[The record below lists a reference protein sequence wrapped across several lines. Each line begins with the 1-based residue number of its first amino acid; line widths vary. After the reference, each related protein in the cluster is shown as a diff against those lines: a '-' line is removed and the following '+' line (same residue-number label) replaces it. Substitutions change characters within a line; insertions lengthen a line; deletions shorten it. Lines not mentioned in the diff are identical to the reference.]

1 MSTALLR
8 LRTRVSR
15 PTDAAWTQCWATSAV
30 SVMWRA
36 MTPGMT
42 WMTAVT
48 LLLAGAESTSSGDS
62 ELYKGA
68 LVPALAVLG
77 GRASLPCSLTS
88 EKPGDRP
95 ELVLWY
101 RDNSGAPIYSY
112 DARQGSLGGGV
123 QWKDS
128 FILASRNAEFLVN
141 TSPPVLAIDDVR
153 EADAGEYRCRVD
165 FKLTPTKY
173 HRVNLTIIVPPTQPV
188 ISFPNGD
195 IVGEELGPLT
205 EGDRLKLSCE
215 TRGGR
220 PSPSLSWWRGPTL
233 LSNAHVVTSSGV
245 LRSVLHLPAISRSD
259 VDRTLTCHATNNNI
273 SKPLSSSV
281 LLKTYFRPLYVRI
294 EGRNRP
300 LSLGRVHHVTCTTAG
315 SRPKPVITWW
325 INGLELQDYS
335 VQTSLDGN
343 ETTSVLSLNASRGHN
358 GKHLTCRVTN
368 PEMDSTVME
377 DAWRITVKYP
387 PEVRL
392 TLGPQIDPMALREG
406 SDVYLECRVKANPT
420 IFKIEWLHNGH
431 VLQPTPREGIVMS
444 NMSLVLQR
452 LTRHRSG
459 HYVCR
464 VANSEGENVSNPV
477 QLSIQH
483 APACRANQRR
493 QYHVAKHEQVTVPCL
508 VDANPA
514 SVDFQW
520 RLNNSHQLLDISR
533 NRVRS
538 SGTISEV
545 TLKPTNDLDFGTLEC
560 ISVNEIGDQRT
571 PCYFDLIP
579 IANPVGPPEPPSDCA
594 IRNRTQAS
602 LHIGCTAGA
611 AGGYPQTFHLEAY
624 QARTHVLLSNLSSE
638 QAEFVLGSLGPGEEV
653 VVHVYAVSERGKS
666 GLVTLEAGTL
676 KVAELKTRQEDES
689 SGLQFTPLV
698 GILLGAIIALLLIAV
713 AVVLTLRRVRARELR
728 AARRDTEESR
738 EKMLST
744 HTLDSDRVGDK
755 SPDVV
760 PCTST
765 LLDKRK
771 GGGSHHEARRPQR
784 PVSPGM
790 PSISETVSIA
800 PDSSLPRRLASLEYL
815 DTRLEC
821 GETSS
826 LRKSPS
832 IEMFPSRMAEIPG
845 FPKSPAPCSH
855 LHMVYD
861 STAPPSEAGSEGR
874 DRKWH
879 ESVV

>member
-1 MSTALLR
+1 MALLAVVT
-8 LRTRVSR
+8 LL
-15 PTDAAWTQCWATSAV
+15 AAAVTSARANESDQYTGAVVLTSAV
-30 SVMWRA
+30 V
-36 MTPGMT
+36 
-42 WMTAVT
+42 
-48 LLLAGAESTSSGDS
+48 
-62 ELYKGA
+62 
-68 LVPALAVLG
+68 G
-77 GRASLPCSLTS
+77 GRANLPCSLTS

-95 ELVLWY
+95 DLVLWY
-101 RDNSGAPIYSY
+101 RDNAGAPIHSF
-112 DARQGSLGGGV
+112 DARQGSLSDGV
-123 QWKDS
+123 QWKDN
-128 FILASRNAEFLVN
+128 FILANRNAEFLVN

-173 HRVNLTIIVPPTQPV
+173 HRVNLTVIVPPTRPV
-188 ISFPNGD
+188 IRLPTGDRVGD
-195 IVGEELGPLT
+195 ILGPLT
-205 EGDRLKLSCE
+205 EGDKVQLSCE

-220 PSPSLSWWRGPTL
+220 PAPSLSWWRGPTL

-259 VDRTLTCHATNNNI
+259 VDQTLTCHATNNNI

-281 LLKTYFRPLYVRI
+281 LLKTYFPPLYVRLV
-294 EGRNRP
+294 GRNRAF
-300 LSLGRVHHVTCTTAG
+300 SLGRVHHVTCKTAG
-315 SRPKPVITWW
+315 SRPQPQITWW
-325 INGLELQDYS
+325 IHDVQLQDYTI
-335 VQTSLDGN
+335 QTSLDGN
-343 ETTSVLSLNASRGHN
+343 ETTSVLSLNASREHN

-368 PEMDSTVME
+368 PEMDSTGME

-387 PEVRL
+387 PEVSL
-392 TLGPQIDPMALREG
+392 TVGKPINPADLREG
-406 SDVYLECRVKANPT
+406 DDVYMECRVRANPT
-420 IFKIEWLHNGH
+420 IFQIEWLHDGH
-431 VLQPTPREGIVMS
+431 VLQPNQREGIVMS

-483 APACRANQRR
+483 APACLTNQRR
-493 QYHVAKHEQVTVPCL
+493 QYHVAKYEQVTVPCQ

-514 SVDFQW
+514 SVKFQW
-520 RLNNSHQLLDISR
+520 KLNNSAEFVQIASDRIHT
-533 NRVRS
+533 
-538 SGTISEV
+538 SGTVSEL
-545 TLKPTNDLDFGTLEC
+545 TMTPSGDEDFGTLIC
-560 ISVNEIGDQRT
+560 TSYNDIGQQLE
-571 PCYFDLIP
+571 PCLFDIIP

-624 QARTHVLLSNLSSE
+624 QARTQVLLSNLSSE

-666 GLVTLEAGTL
+666 GLVTLEADTL
-676 KVAELKTRQEDES
+676 SADMAELKPRQEDES
-689 SGLQFTPLV
+689 GGLQFTPLV

-738 EKMLST
+738 EKMLSM

-771 GGGSHHEARRPQR
+771 GGGSHYESRRSKP
-784 PVSPGM
+784 PGYAGM
-790 PSISETVSIA
+790 PSISETISIA
-800 PDSSLPRRLASLEYL
+800 PNSSLPRRMTPLEYL
-815 DTRLEC
+815 DPRLC
-821 GETSS
+821 HTD
-826 LRKSPS
+826 LHTFPKPPSPDPYTNHRLVS
-832 IEMFPSRMAEIPG
+832 EIPG
-845 FPKSPAPCSH
+845 FPKAPTLSPDF
-855 LHMVYD
+855 YD
-861 STAPPSEAGSEGR
+861 SMEASESDTKEL
-874 DRKWH
+874 DTSWQ